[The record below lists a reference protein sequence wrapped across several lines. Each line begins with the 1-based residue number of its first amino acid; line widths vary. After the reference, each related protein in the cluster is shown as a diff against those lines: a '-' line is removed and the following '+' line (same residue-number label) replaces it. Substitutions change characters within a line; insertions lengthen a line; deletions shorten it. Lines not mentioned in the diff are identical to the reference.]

1 MDLSELKEGEKG
13 IISKIR
19 GRGAFRKRI
28 TEMGFVRGK
37 EVFVVKNAP
46 LRDPIEYRLMNYE
59 ISLRRSEAR
68 LVSVVTEND
77 VMQTLTNEDFH
88 GVIDE
93 EILKKTAGEKGK
105 IIDVALVGNPNSGK
119 TTIFNFASHSRE
131 KVGNYGGVTV
141 DSKMARFQ
149 QSGYTFQIV
158 DLPGT
163 YSINAYTPEELFVRS
178 HIMGQ
183 FPDIVINVVDAS
195 NIERNL
201 YLTTQLIDMDIKVI
215 VALNMFDEFE
225 ARGDKFDYGMLG
237 KMLGIPFIPTVGFK
251 GKGITELFNKVIE
264 VYEDLDPGIRHIHIN
279 YGKAIERSINKIQD
293 EVWKN
298 KAITDRIS
306 SRFTAIKL
314 LEKDEPTE
322 ILLAETP
329 NYPKIREIADREI
342 QTLENDFG
350 EDSESLMADSKY
362 GFISG
367 ALKETYIENKQK
379 RKTKTETEI
388 IDTFLTHK
396 LFGFPI
402 FMLFMWIT
410 FYSTFALGRF
420 PMEWIE
426 WAVGLI
432 GSFVGQQMP
441 AGMFKDLLVDGIIAG
456 VGSVIVFLPNIL
468 ILFFF
473 ISFMEDTGYMARIAF
488 IMDRI
493 MHKIGLHGRSFIP
506 LLMGFGCN
514 VPAIMATRTIESR
527 NDRLLTI
534 LINPLM
540 SCSARLPVYILIIGA
555 FFPANP
561 TSVLFLI
568 YAIGILLAATIAI
581 LFKKVIFKSQE
592 APFVM
597 ELPPYRL
604 PTFKASMKNM
614 WFKGS
619 QYLKKMGG
627 IILIAVI
634 LIWAAGYFPRNTAAL
649 TTFDNQIVQ
658 IEKEYN
664 NRFLQLNESS
674 DTLNPDKIRQE
685 MNQKIQLIS
694 IERESYRL
702 ENSFI
707 GMIGH
712 FVEPV
717 IRPLGFD
724 WKMGISLITGAA
736 AKEIVVSTMAVL
748 YQTADGTDVHQ
759 SLIGKLQNQTYSNG
773 DKKGEHVFTPVV
785 AFAFLIFVL
794 IYFPC
799 VAVVAAVKKE
809 TGGWKWA
816 AFLAA
821 YTTVLAYIMAF
832 LVYQIGSLFY

>member
-1 MDLSELKEGEKG
+1 
-13 IISKIR
+13 
-19 GRGAFRKRI
+19 
-28 TEMGFVRGK
+28 
-37 EVFVVKNAP
+37 
-46 LRDPIEYRLMNYE
+46 
-59 ISLRRSEAR
+59 
-68 LVSVVTEND
+68 
-77 VMQTLTNEDFH
+77 
-88 GVIDE
+88 
-93 EILKKTAGEKGK
+93 
-105 IIDVALVGNPNSGK
+105 
-119 TTIFNFASHSRE
+119 
-131 KVGNYGGVTV
+131 
-141 DSKMARFQ
+141 
-149 QSGYTFQIV
+149 
-158 DLPGT
+158 
-163 YSINAYTPEELFVRS
+163 
-178 HIMGQ
+178 
-183 FPDIVINVVDAS
+183 
-195 NIERNL
+195 
-201 YLTTQLIDMDIKVI
+201 
-215 VALNMFDEFE
+215 
-225 ARGDKFDYGMLG
+225 
-237 KMLGIPFIPTVGFK
+237 
-251 GKGITELFNKVIE
+251 
-264 VYEDLDPGIRHIHIN
+264 
-279 YGKAIERSINKIQD
+279 
-293 EVWKN
+293 
-298 KAITDRIS
+298 
-306 SRFTAIKL
+306 
-314 LEKDEPTE
+314 
-322 ILLAETP
+322 
-329 NYPKIREIADREI
+329 
-342 QTLENDFG
+342 
-350 EDSESLMADSKY
+350 MADSKY

-379 RKTKTETEI
+379 RKNKTETEI

-402 FMLFMWIT
+402 FLFFMWLT
-410 FYSTFALGRF
+410 FYSTFTLGQF

-426 WAVGLI
+426 AGVGL
-432 GSFVGQQMP
+432 VGNFIDQQMP
-441 AGMFKDLLVDGIIAG
+441 SGMLKDLIVDGIIAG

-473 ISFMEDTGYMARIAF
+473 ISFMEDTGYMARVAF

-527 NDRLLTI
+527 TDRLLTI

-568 YAIGILLAATIAI
+568 YSIGIFLAAFFAI
-581 LFKKVIFKSQE
+581 IFKKVIFKSQE

-619 QYLKKMGG
+619 QYLRKMGG

-634 LIWAAGYFPRNTAAL
+634 LIWAAGYFPKNTAAL
-649 TTFDNQIVQ
+649 ATFDQQIEQIKNSYHDQLLTIDENSDPSAIGLIRQNMDQEILSVS
-658 IEKEYN
+658 IEKES
-664 NRFLQLNESS
+664 F
-674 DTLNPDKIRQE
+674 
-685 MNQKIQLIS
+685 
-694 IERESYRL
+694 RL

-707 GMIGH
+707 GILGR
-712 FVEPV
+712 FVEPA

-748 YQTADGTDVHQ
+748 YQTTDSPDSHQ
-759 SLIGKLQNQTYSNG
+759 SLIGKLQNQTYSSG

-821 YTTVLAYIMAF
+821 YTTILAYIMAF